1 MLLGSVYIRFFQDV
15 GAGNTWLEAIFPYYR
30 VKNSSLQ
37 IEQLAQ
43 WVLCQERPMTE
54 MATYASNRWSKE
66 RNSVC
71 GLFLFPQGF
80 GGADKFE
87 TRLLIPSKMGGAV
100 IGKKGCNIQQLRS
113 DYNATIRFSQLREWS
128 KANFSKSF
136 PRVPDAP
143 GPERIMSVTCEDL
156 EVTNGSAGFS

>member
-1 MLLGSVYIRFFQDV
+1 MWEPAML
-15 GAGNTWLEAIFPYYR
+15 GNLPLLLIITI
-30 VKNSSLQ
+30 KNSPLQ
-37 IEQLAQ
+37 IKQLAQ

-54 MATYASNRWSKE
+54 MATCASNRWWSKE

-113 DYNATIRFSQLREWS
+113 DYNATIRFSQLRAEWT
-128 KANFSKSF
+128 KANFSKSQG
-136 PRVPDAP
+136 PRCSRARANHVCHLRGP
-143 GPERIMSVTCEDL
+143 GG
-156 EVTNGSAGFS
+156 N